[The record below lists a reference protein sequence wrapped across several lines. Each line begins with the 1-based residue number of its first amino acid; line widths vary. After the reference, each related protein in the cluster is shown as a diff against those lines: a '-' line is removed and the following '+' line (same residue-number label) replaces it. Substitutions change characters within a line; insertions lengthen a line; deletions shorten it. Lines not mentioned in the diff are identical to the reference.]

1 MHVILHLV
9 LLAALITFAL
19 GMALNKAVVEGNEK
33 RTYANFM
40 DSLSPGVQYVI
51 KREA

>member
-1 MHVILHLV
+1 MHAILHLV
-9 LLAALITFAL
+9 LLAALIAFVL
-19 GMALNKAVVEGNEK
+19 GMALNDAVMEGNEK
-33 RTYANFM
+33 RGYANFM